1 MLMDAHNRK
10 NDIQKL
16 AGLARIRIS
25 KEELSGLEKDFE
37 GILVYISQIQK
48 ATGGVFEE
56 DIGNGLRNVFRED
69 ENPHESG
76 IHTEAL
82 LAQTPKREKNYLKV
96 KKILEK

>member
-1 MLMDAHNRK
+1 MLEK

-25 KEELSGLEKDFE
+25 EDELLGLEKDFE
-37 GILVYISQIQK
+37 GILAYISQIQK
-48 ATGGVFEE
+48 AAEGALGE
-56 DIGNGLRNVFRED
+56 DTGNGLRNVFRED

-82 LAQTPKREKNYLKV
+82 LAQTPKREENYLKV